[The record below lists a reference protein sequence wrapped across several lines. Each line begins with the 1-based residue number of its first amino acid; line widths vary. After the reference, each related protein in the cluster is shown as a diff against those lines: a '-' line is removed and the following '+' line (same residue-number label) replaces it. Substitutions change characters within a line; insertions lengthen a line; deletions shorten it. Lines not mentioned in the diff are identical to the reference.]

1 MHQKLIKLLPWWQ
14 KLNGLCMFQMSIVIE
29 HCDCDIPKDLK
40 ICGNLRTHSGEE
52 THKCTECSKSFSQV
66 SHMRTHLQTQADE
79 KLHKCTQWENHSV
92 KRGSEKTSAGTL
104 WREGSQVCKMREIIQ
119 LGWKSEDSY
128 AHSQWRE
135 EQVCTRQQDIQF
147 SCYLKD

>member
-1 MHQKLIKLLPWWQ
+1 MTLL
-14 KLNGLCMFQMSIVIE
+14 KVS
-29 HCDCDIPKDLK
+29 
-40 ICGNLRTHSGEE
+40 GNLRTHSGEE
-52 THKCTECSKSFSQV
+52 THKCAECSKSFSQV

-104 WREGSQVCKMREIIQ
+104 WRVGSQVCKMREIIQ

-147 SCYLKD
+147 SCCFERLTCGLTLARSHHNVAKNH

>member
-1 MHQKLIKLLPWWQ
+1 
-14 KLNGLCMFQMSIVIE
+14 
-29 HCDCDIPKDLK
+29 
-40 ICGNLRTHSGEE
+40 
-52 THKCTECSKSFSQV
+52 
-66 SHMRTHLQTQADE
+66 MRTHLQTQADE

-135 EQVCTRQQDIQF
+135 EQVCTRQQDNQS
-147 SCYLKD
+147 SCCLKDSLADSLWQEATTMLSVQKIIE